1 MAVDYGDENLM
12 GDMESVEA
20 QLELARRLAR
30 ELPQLAANAAAVDLP
45 VAGAATRALRW
56 LGEEARQVR
65 VKAEADDF
73 DGFQASFEQLGKRAR
88 ALEPVVT
95 QLRPRWG
102 EASTHIRMFEWCREV
117 AFAVWAAA
125 CLQALRAATAGR
137 NGRLPELDTA
147 TIRSGWAAVRT
158 ALAAL
163 EPVNPDDFHEPMEA
177 ELAAMRGTAAPQRVV
192 ARDRIPQEHQSRAMG
207 KGEAAKL
214 HAGFMVPD
222 AAVYFDELIAKGIV
236 TAPIGSGRQWRFD
249 VREFPASK
257 REQMR

>member
-1 MAVDYGDENLM
+1 M
-12 GDMESVEA
+12 GDLDTVESQFDLV
-20 QLELARRLAR
+20 RMLAR
-30 ELPQLAANAAAVDLP
+30 ELPQPATNAAAVDLP

-65 VKAEADDF
+65 AKAEGDDC
-73 DGFQASFEQLGKRAR
+73 DGCLAAMEQLGKRAR
-88 ALEPVVT
+88 ALEPVVI

-102 EASTHIRMFEWCREV
+102 DASDHIRMFQWCREV
-117 AFAVWAAA
+117 AFTVWGAA
-125 CLQALRAATAGR
+125 CPQQLRAATAGR
-137 NGRLPELDTA
+137 SGRLPELDTA
-147 TIRSGWAAVRT
+147 AIRSGWAAVRT
-158 ALAAL
+158 ALAAMDT
-163 EPVNPDDFHEPMEA
+163 VNPDDLHEPMEA

>member
-1 MAVDYGDENLM
+1 M
-12 GDMESVEA
+12 GEMESVEA
-20 QLELARRLAR
+20 QLELAKSLAR
-30 ELPQLAANAAAVDLP
+30 ELPRPAANATAVDLP

-65 VKAEADDF
+65 VKAETDDL
-73 DGFQASFEQLGKRAR
+73 DGFLASFEQLGKRAR
-88 ALEPVVT
+88 ALEPVAA

-102 EASTHIRMFEWCREV
+102 DASLHIRMFQWCREV
-117 AFAVWAAA
+117 AFSVWAAA
-125 CLQALRAATAGR
+125 CSQQLRAATAGR
-137 NGRLPELDTA
+137 SGRLPELDTA
-147 TIRSGWAAVRT
+147 AIRSGWATVRT
-158 ALAAL
+158 VLAAMEL
-163 EPVNPDDFHEPMEA
+163 VNPDDFHEPMEA

-192 ARDRIPQEHQSRAMG
+192 ARDRIPREHQSRAMG

-214 HAGFMVPD
+214 HAGFMVADP
-222 AAVYFDELIAKGIV
+222 AVYFDELIAKGIV

>member
-1 MAVDYGDENLM
+1 M
-12 GDMESVEA
+12 GDLDSVEA
-20 QLELARRLAR
+20 QLGLAKTLAR
-30 ELPQLAANAAAVDLP
+30 ELPRPAASAPAVDLP

-65 VKAEADDF
+65 VNAEADDL
-73 DGFQASFEQLGKRAR
+73 DGFLASFEQLGNRAR
-88 ALEPVVT
+88 ALEPVVA

-102 EASTHIRMFEWCREV
+102 DASVHVRMFQWCREV
-117 AFAVWAAA
+117 AFTVWAAA
-125 CLQALRAATAGR
+125 CPQQLRVATASRSG
-137 NGRLPELDTA
+137 GLPALDTA
-147 TIRSGWAAVRT
+147 SIRSGWAAVRA
-158 ALAAL
+158 ALAAM
-163 EPVNPDDFHEPMEA
+163 EPVNPDDFHEPMEE
-177 ELAAMRGTAAPQRVV
+177 ELAAIRGTAAPQRVV

-214 HAGFMVPD
+214 HAGFLVPD
-222 AAVYFDELIAKGIV
+222 AAVYFDELIAKKIV